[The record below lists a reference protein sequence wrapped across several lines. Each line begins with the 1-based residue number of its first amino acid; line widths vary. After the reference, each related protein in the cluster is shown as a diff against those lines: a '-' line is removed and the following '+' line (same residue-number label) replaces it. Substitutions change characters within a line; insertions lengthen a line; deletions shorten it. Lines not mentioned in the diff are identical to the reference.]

1 MTKQYVKPLLKIV
14 ARYTAE
20 CFNYLVSGKSIGMA
34 LRGFPAY
41 YTYNRRMIPPFL
53 AAKPWIA
60 HYAFKRLE
68 SLIKPEMSVLE
79 FGSGGSTLY
88 LADKV
93 ASIYS
98 IEHDPDWYRVI
109 YSALEKFPSVHHVL
123 VPAEKKEGPECYKSV
138 HGLFSEGLN
147 FEKYAH
153 AADHLP
159 GLSIDLLIIDGR
171 VRPQCLIQAKSKL
184 KPGGILLFDNSD
196 RASYQPTISSELQG
210 WEMEKYNGV
219 TVYDAFFN
227 ETRIYFKPDV

>member
-1 MTKQYVKPLLKIV
+1 MAKQYVKPIPKIV

-20 CFNYLVSGKSIGMA
+20 CFNYLMSGKSIGMA
-34 LRGFPAY
+34 LRGFPVY
-41 YTYNRRMIPPFL
+41 YLYNRRLIPPFQ
-53 AAKPWIA
+53 AAKPWIV

-79 FGSGGSTLY
+79 YGSGGSTLY

-98 IEHDPDWYRVI
+98 IEHDPHWYKMI
-109 YSALEKFPSVHHVL
+109 HTALEKFPTVHHVL
-123 VPAEKKEGPECYKSV
+123 VPAEKKEGPEFYTSV
-138 HGLFSEGLN
+138 HGLFSEGHN

-159 GLSIDLLIIDGR
+159 DQSIDLLIIDGR

-196 RASYQPTISSELQG
+196 RASYQPTINSELKG
-210 WEMEKYNGV
+210 WKMEKYNGV
-219 TVYDAFFN
+219 TVYDPFFN
-227 ETRIYFKPDV
+227 ETRIYFKPDA